1 MGSFIE
7 LNDTLQITREQGF
20 PEELDLEKHLKKPFC
35 AKDFKGKEFS
45 FRDKKDIRVYQQ
57 PPVRNLLVENRDGE
71 WIYWGLV
78 MITEIKHDYEKKV
91 TSGKFKIVQI
101 YKPDEMEKMKKS
113 IEVKY
118 EAMKGGK

>member
-7 LNDTLQITREQGF
+7 INDTLQITKEQGF
-20 PEELDLEKHLKKPFC
+20 PSELDYEKHLKKPFK
-35 AKDFKGKEFS
+35 AKDFEGRVYSFKG
-45 FRDKKDIRVYQQ
+45 KKDIRVYQQ
-57 PPVRNLLVENRDGE
+57 PPVRNLLVENRNGE

-101 YKPDEMEKMKKS
+101 YTPEEMKEMKKL

-118 EAMKGGK
+118 EVMRGKK

>member
-7 LNDTLQITREQGF
+7 LNDTLQINKVQGF
-20 PEELDLEKHLKKPFC
+20 PRELDLKRHLKKPFK
-35 AKDFKGKEFS
+35 ASDFKGREFS

-78 MITEIKHDYEKKV
+78 MITEIKHDYERKV
-91 TSGKFKIVQI
+91 TSGKFRIVQI
-101 YKPDEMEKMKKS
+101 YTAEEMKKMKIL

-118 EAMKGGK
+118 EAMKRKA